1 MQTEDSLEKTM
12 MLGKTECKWRRE
24 WQGIR
29 CLDSIRLNGHEYEKT
44 LRDSEAQGSLVC
56 YIPWVHKELDMI

>member
-12 MLGKTECKWRRE
+12 MLGKTECKRRRE

-44 LRDSEAQGSLVC
+44 LRDGEEQGSLAGC
-56 YIPWVHKELDMI
+56 GPWGWT